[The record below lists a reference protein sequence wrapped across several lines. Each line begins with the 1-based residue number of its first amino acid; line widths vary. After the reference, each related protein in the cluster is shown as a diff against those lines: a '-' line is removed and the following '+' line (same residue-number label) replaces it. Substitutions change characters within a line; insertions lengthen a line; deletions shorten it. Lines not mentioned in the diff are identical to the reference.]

1 VNLVTLR
8 EAKSHLNIDH
18 DLDDDVIDRKRGDAS
33 SAVMNFI
40 KADEHA
46 TDFNWVDALGEPS
59 TDPLNKIPGEVV
71 SATLLV
77 LGAMYENR
85 DGDAFR
91 SPQPLSQAVM
101 DLLWRH
107 RDPAF
112 A

>member
-8 EAKSHLNIDH
+8 QAKAHLNVDH
-18 DLDDDVIDRKRGDAS
+18 DFDDDVINGKRHDAS
-33 SAVMNFI
+33 MAVMNYI

-59 TDPLNKIPGEVV
+59 VDLPGEVRA
-71 SATLLV
+71 ATLLV

-85 DGDAFR
+85 DGDIFR
-91 SPQPLSQAVM
+91 SPTPLSQPVM

-107 RDPAF
+107 RDPAL